1 MLGLEK
7 DQFIQNTIIDMYA
20 NSGLQ
25 TQARRLFDE
34 LVELDVVA
42 CNSMIMGL
50 AKCGEVDKS
59 RRLCDNMPTRTKV
72 TQNSMISGYVR
83 NKRLM
88 EALELFRK
96 MQRRRVQPSEF
107 TVMSLS

>member
-7 DQFIQNTIIDMYA
+7 GRFIQNTIIHMYA

-59 RRLCDNMPTRTKV
+59 RRLCHNMPTRTKV
-72 TQNSMISGYVR
+72 TWNYMISGYIR

-96 MQRRRVQPSEF
+96 MQ
-107 TVMSLS
+107 